1 MDYRLSLQF
10 RIDAYGRPI
19 APAPTHGMAA
29 AALFYH
35 ARNYAEA
42 ERCCRELIARDTRHF
57 EALHLLGVICLD
69 RSQLTDAV
77 DYLRRAEAERP
88 DIAQVQY
95 HLGSALLGLK
105 QYEDAEPKL
114 RRALVL
120 RPGYSHA
127 FNNLG
132 NALAGMGRHEDAIGC
147 FRQALVGRVNTEAVH
162 YNLGR
167 SLAALDRL
175 EEAVVSFRNALAD
188 ASNDSERDRLADI
201 HASLGEAL
209 LDLGQYDEALASCE
223 ALSQFRPGAAKWNR
237 SLILLLLGRY
247 DEGWQEY
254 EGRWQVPDHDR
265 PRDNARVPN
274 LAEVA
279 GNRILLTCEQGRG
292 DMIQFARY
300 APLLARKGAR
310 VVLETYPDLVA
321 LMRTLDGIETVI
333 AAGETEPPADIVT
346 PLLSLPLVFGTTIDN
361 IPARVPYLRA
371 PTDKQEVW
379 QQRLATRARP
389 RVGIAWWG
397 AQHIA
402 RRSLPIEA
410 LLPLLS
416 WTGIDFHALQKDMPP
431 RHRDW
436 LAAHP
441 SLIDHSEALEDF
453 ADTAALMS
461 LLDLVITIDTSVA
474 HLAGALGKPVWIMLP
489 HSADWRWLL
498 HRDDSPWY
506 PTARLFRQPRRGN
519 WHAVIADVAHALG
532 KWSRGL

>member
-1 MDYRLSLQF
+1 
-10 RIDAYGRPI
+10 
-19 APAPTHGMAA
+19 
-29 AALFYH
+29 
-35 ARNYAEA
+35 
-42 ERCCRELIARDTRHF
+42 
-57 EALHLLGVICLD
+57 
-69 RSQLTDAV
+69 
-77 DYLRRAEAERP
+77 
-88 DIAQVQY
+88 
-95 HLGSALLGLK
+95 
-105 QYEDAEPKL
+105 
-114 RRALVL
+114 
-120 RPGYSHA
+120 
-127 FNNLG
+127 
-132 NALAGMGRHEDAIGC
+132 
-147 FRQALVGRVNTEAVH
+147 
-162 YNLGR
+162 
-167 SLAALDRL
+167 
-175 EEAVVSFRNALAD
+175 
-188 ASNDSERDRLADI
+188 
-201 HASLGEAL
+201 
-209 LDLGQYDEALASCE
+209 
-223 ALSQFRPGAAKWNR
+223 
-237 SLILLLLGRY
+237 
-247 DEGWQEY
+247 
-254 EGRWQVPDHDR
+254 
-265 PRDNARVPN
+265 
-274 LAEVA
+274 VA
-279 GNRILLTCEQGRG
+279 
-292 DMIQFARY
+292 
-300 APLLARKGAR
+300 
-310 VVLETYPDLVA
+310 
-321 LMRTLDGIETVI
+321 
-333 AAGETEPPADIVT
+333 
-346 PLLSLPLVFGTTIDN
+346 
-361 IPARVPYLRA
+361 YLRA
-371 PTDKQEVW
+371 PTDKQAVW